1 VNPRTARVALIRSAP
16 GAGLIESDAGR
27 PLGSSDLRRLLADPE
42 GAPDPSAGTSV
53 VGLEFA
59 GRTTTMTV
67 HIPPGLP
74 PRPGV
79 MIVLHGAGGSGAA
92 MLPFFAGL
100 GERLG
105 MAVLC
110 PDAQFLDDVAGR
122 LEVSGLFAKRFR
134 HPRWAFTADDF
145 PMAAMRWALARLDAD
160 PDRCAL
166 VGISMG
172 GLACWNLAMRLW
184 PHFAAAVPLNG
195 ALSIFEFFGSDQRT
209 RFLLANALG
218 LPLFVVHGAADQRIP
233 PRFDRASVEQLREA
247 GHRNLTY
254 VEVAGGDHPLGSL
267 SFEDDGPLV
276 GRLESWLRDLRRP
289 ANPRS
294 LRHRALDDRHGR
306 AHWIGMGSIDPAGAE
321 VIAERVRDD
330 AFRVDVRGARSVRLY
345 LTADHLEPGQP
356 LTVTVNDRSH
366 VVRFKPDVQTVAST
380 FQEHF
385 DPALTAESV
394 VTLPVDDDPQ
404 PGHREYPEELPTPC
418 SHVLRSAQR

>member
-1 VNPRTARVALIRSAP
+1 MNPRAARVALSRSAP
-16 GAGLIESDAGR
+16 GAVLLESGVGWPVD
-27 PLGSSDLRRLLADPE
+27 SSGLRRLLADPE
-42 GAPDPSAGTSV
+42 GAPVLSAGTSV
-53 VGLEFA
+53 VGLELA

-74 PRPGV
+74 PRPGT

-92 MLPFFAGL
+92 MLPFFVGL

-110 PDAQFLDDVAGR
+110 PNAQLLDDVAGR
-122 LEVSGLFAKRFR
+122 LEVSGMFAKRFR

-145 PMAAMRWALARLDAD
+145 PMAALRWALARLDAD

-172 GLACWNLAMRLW
+172 GLACWNLAMRSW

-195 ALSIFEFFGSDQRT
+195 ALSIFESFGSDYRT
-209 RFLLANALG
+209 RFLLANALA
-218 LPLFVVHGAADQRIP
+218 LPLFVVHGTVDQRIP
-233 PRFDRASVEQLREA
+233 PRFDRASVAQLREA

-254 VEVAGGDHPLGSL
+254 VEVPDGDHPLGSL
-267 SFEDDGPLV
+267 HFEDDGPLV
-276 GRLESWLRDLRRP
+276 ARLESWLQGLCRSTD
-289 ANPRS
+289 PRS
-294 LRHRALDDRHGR
+294 VRHRALDDRHGR
-306 AHWIGMGSIDPAGAE
+306 AHWIGMGSVDPAGAE
-321 VIAERVRDD
+321 VIAKRIRDD
-330 AFRVDVRGARSVRLY
+330 AYRVDVCGARSVRLY
-345 LTADHLEPGQP
+345 LTGNRLEPGQP

-366 VVRFKPDVQTVAST
+366 VVRFEPDVETVAAT

-385 DPALTAESV
+385 DPALTAEFV

-404 PGHREYPEELPTPC
+404 PRYRAYSEENPY
-418 SHVLRSAQR
+418 HAHAF